1 MLVCTKA
8 IILSTVRIAT
18 HTNMTV
24 VSKSNNIIFTLKIYQ
39 TTNLMKT
46 FIYETCSHE
55 HGAKL
60 LIVHGHSNFLT
71 HFLQQLPHYLIYVK
85 MQAAT

>member
-8 IILSTVRIAT
+8 IILRIVKT
-18 HTNMTV
+18 MTPTNMMV

-60 LIVHGHSNFLT
+60 GIVREHTNSFRIFL
-71 HFLQQLPHYLIYVK
+71 
-85 MQAAT
+85 A